1 MPVNC
6 ETFRAMGFS
15 DIHGHQ
21 QQIEV
26 LRQAIASGR
35 IPNAY
40 LFVGAPNV
48 GKTLVALQFARA
60 INCERLPDEPRAR
73 EVDACGECH
82 NCVRIAQENH
92 PDLQILRPAVR
103 VEVKPPKEDEAD
115 RGSDEPRART
125 VSRDVYIELPDALI
139 YTEQVER
146 LIQQLSAKPALAR
159 RKIAIISSAE
169 RMHTDGANK
178 LLKTLEEPP
187 PKTTFI
193 LTTANPSRLL
203 DTIISRCQM
212 LKFHPLS
219 NAELRATLG
228 ERFPGSDDALREGAV
243 AMAGGRYGRAEWL
256 MEAPDVL
263 SLRDELLDLVAATPA
278 VPLVESL
285 RMGERLAAMPERW
298 WDAAEAVEAEAG
310 AGSEDDRAMRAEALE
325 ELGKKSPDR
334 INRIQMNEL
343 LDIMQTWF
351 RDLTLLR
358 ADPNSD
364 LVLNA
369 DRAEQ
374 LRALAEGYSPPG
386 LVWASEV
393 IEDVRA
399 DLLSHNANF
408 SLACQVLMV
417 KLIAAARRQ

>member
-1 MPVNC
+1 M
-6 ETFRAMGFS
+6 AFS
-15 DIHGHQ
+15 DVVGHE
-21 QQIEV
+21 QQIQV

-40 LFVGAPNV
+40 LFVGPPNV
-48 GKTLVALQFARA
+48 GKTLVAEQFAMA
-60 INCERLPDEPRAR
+60 VNCERLPDDPGAEQ
-73 EVDACGECH
+73 VDACGECH

-92 PDLQILRPAVR
+92 PDLQTLRPAVR
-103 VEVKPPKEDEAD
+103 VEVKPPTEAAQD
-115 RGSDEPRART
+115 RDPGEPQART
-125 VSRDVYIELPDALI
+125 VARDVYVELPDALI

-159 RKIAIISSAE
+159 RKIAIICSAE

-187 PKTTFI
+187 PNTTFV
-193 LTTANPSRLL
+193 LTCANPSRLL

-212 LKFHPLS
+212 VKFHPLS
-219 NAELRATLG
+219 NAELLQTLSNH
-228 ERFPGSDDALREGAV
+228 FPLAEDTLREGAM
-243 AMAGGRYGRAEWL
+243 AMAGGRFGRAKWL

-263 SLRDELLDLVAATPA
+263 SLRDELLDLIAATPGA
-278 VPLVESL
+278 PLVQCL

-298 WDAAEAVEAEAG
+298 WEVAEAVEADAG
-310 AGSEDDRAMRAEALE
+310 GGSEEERQMRAEALE
-325 ELGKKSPDR
+325 QLGKRSPDR

-343 LDIMQTWF
+343 LDVLQTWY

-358 ADPNSD
+358 ADPASP

-374 LRALAEGYSPPG
+374 LRSLAQTYSPEG

-393 IEDVRA
+393 IEDVRT
-399 DLLSHNANF
+399 DLLVHNANF
-408 SLACQVLMV
+408 GLACQVLMV

>member
-1 MPVNC
+1 MA
-6 ETFRAMGFS
+6 FK
-15 DIHGHQ
+15 DIHGHEN
-21 QQIEV
+21 QIEV

-40 LFVGAPNV
+40 LFVGPPNV
-48 GKTLVALQFARA
+48 GKTLVAQEFARA
-60 INCERLPDEPRAR
+60 INCERLPRDPQAN

-82 NCVRIAQENH
+82 NCVRIAQDNH

-103 VEVKPPKEDEAD
+103 VEVKPPKEGAD
-115 RGSDEPRART
+115 QRGDEPQART

-146 LIQQLSAKPALAR
+146 LIQHLSAKPALAR
-159 RKIAIISSAE
+159 RKIVIICSAE

-187 PKTTFI
+187 PNTTFV
-193 LTTANPSRLL
+193 LTSANPSRLL

-212 LKFHPLS
+212 VKFYPLS
-219 NAELRATLG
+219 NAELLETLA
-228 ERFPGSDDALREGAV
+228 EEFPGADGALRAAAV
-243 AMAGGRYGRAEWL
+243 AMAGGRYGRAKWL

-263 SLRDELLDLVAATPA
+263 SLRDELLDLVADTTEA
-278 VPLVESL
+278 PLVECL
-285 RMGERLAAMPERW
+285 RMGERLATMPERW

-310 AGSEDDRAMRAEALE
+310 TGSEEERQMRAEALE
-325 ELGKKSPDR
+325 QLGKKSPDR

-343 LDIMQTWF
+343 LDILQTWF

-358 ADPNSD
+358 ADPDSQ

-374 LRALAEGYSPPG
+374 LRAMAQTYTPEG

-393 IEDVRA
+393 IEDVRT
-399 DLLSHNANF
+399 DLLTHNANF
-408 SLACQVLMV
+408 GLACQVLMV
-417 KLIAAARRQ
+417 KLIAAARRR

>member
-1 MPVNC
+1 M
-6 ETFRAMGFS
+6 AFS
-15 DIHGHQ
+15 EIIGHEK
-21 QQIEV
+21 QIEV

-40 LFVGAPNV
+40 LFVGPPNV
-48 GKTLVALQFARA
+48 GKTLVAQEFARA
-60 INCERLPDEPRAR
+60 VNCEHLPHNPRPDD
-73 EVDACGECH
+73 VDACGECH
-82 NCVRIAQENH
+82 NCLRIAQENH

-103 VEVKPPKEDEAD
+103 VEVRPPNEDAGERA
-115 RGSDEPRART
+115 GDEPRART
-125 VSRDVYIELPDALI
+125 VARDVYIELPDALI

-159 RKIAIISSAE
+159 RKITIICSAE

-187 PKTTFI
+187 PNTTFV
-193 LTTANPSRLL
+193 LTSANPSRLL

-219 NAELRATLG
+219 NAELLDTLSR
-228 ERFPGSDDALREGAV
+228 RFPDSDEKLREAAM

-263 SLRDELLDLVAATPA
+263 SLRDELLDLVAATPEA
-278 VPLVESL
+278 PLVECL
-285 RMGERLAAMPERW
+285 RMGERLAEMPERW

-310 AGSEDDRAMRAEALE
+310 QGSEEERQMRAEALE
-325 ELGKKSPDR
+325 QLGKKSPDR

-343 LDIMQTWF
+343 LDVLQTWY

-358 ADPNSD
+358 ADPASE

-374 LRALAEGYSPPG
+374 LRAMARAYSPEG

-399 DLLSHNANF
+399 DLLVHNANF
-408 SLACQVLMV
+408 GLACQVLMV

>member
-1 MPVNC
+1 M
-6 ETFRAMGFS
+6 AMSFK
-15 DIHGHQ
+15 DIYGHEKQ
-21 QQIEV
+21 LEI

-48 GKTLVALQFARA
+48 GKTLVAQEFARA
-60 INCERLPDEPRAR
+60 VNCERLPDNPQPGD
-73 EVDACGECH
+73 VDACGECH

-103 VEVKPPKEDEAD
+103 VEVKPPKDDD
-115 RGSDEPRART
+115 RESGEPRART
-125 VSRDVYIELPDALI
+125 VSREVYIELPDALI
-139 YTEQVER
+139 YTEQIER

-159 RKIAIISSAE
+159 RKIVIICSAE

-187 PKTTFI
+187 PNTSFI
-193 LTTANPSRLL
+193 LTSANPSRLL

-212 LKFHPLS
+212 IKFHPLS
-219 NAELRATLG
+219 NADLLSTLA
-228 ERFPGSDDALREGAV
+228 ERFSDADEALREAAM

-263 SLRDELLDLVAATPA
+263 SLRDELLDLVAATTE

-285 RMGERLAAMPERW
+285 RMGERLAAMPEQW
-298 WDAAEAVEAEAG
+298 WEAAEAVEADAG
-310 AGSEDDRAMRAEALE
+310 RGSEEERAMRAEALE

-343 LDIMQTWF
+343 LDILQTWF

-358 ADPNSD
+358 ADPDSE

-369 DRAEQ
+369 DRADQ
-374 LRALAEGYSPPG
+374 LRSLAGGYTPAG
-386 LVWASEV
+386 LVWASQV
-393 IEDVRA
+393 IEEVRA
-399 DLLSHNANF
+399 DLLTHNANF
-408 SLACQVLMV
+408 GLACQVLMV
-417 KLIAAARRQ
+417 KLISAARRR

>member
-1 MPVNC
+1 MAFN
-6 ETFRAMGFS
+6 E
-15 DIHGHQ
+15 IYGHQ

-48 GKTLVALQFARA
+48 GKTLVAQQFASA
-60 INCERLPDEPRAR
+60 VNCERLPENPKPA

-103 VEVKPPKEDEAD
+103 VEVKPPKDETQEK
-115 RGSDEPRART
+115 GEPRART

-159 RKIAIISSAE
+159 RKIAIICSAE

-187 PKTTFI
+187 PNTSFI
-193 LTTANPSRLL
+193 LTSANPSRLL

-212 LKFHPLS
+212 LKFHPLA
-219 NAELRATLG
+219 NAELLSTLEDRFAEADATL
-228 ERFPGSDDALREGAV
+228 REA
-243 AMAGGRYGRAEWL
+243 AMAMVGGRYGRAEWL

-263 SLRDELLDLVAATPA
+263 SLRDELLDLVAATPGA
-278 VPLVESL
+278 PLVESL
-285 RMGERLAAMPERW
+285 RLGERLAEMPERW
-298 WDAAEAVEAEAG
+298 WNAAESVEAEAG
-310 AGSEDDRAMRAEALE
+310 QGSEEERTMRAEALE
-325 ELGKKSPDR
+325 QLAKRSPDR

-343 LDIMQTWF
+343 LDILQTWY

-358 ADPNSD
+358 ADPTSE

-369 DRAEQ
+369 DRGEQ
-374 LRALAEGYSPPG
+374 LRSMAAQYTPAG
-386 LVWASEV
+386 LVWASEI
-393 IEDVRA
+393 IEDIRT
-399 DLLSHNANF
+399 DLLTHNANF
-408 SLACQVLMV
+408 GLSCQVLMV

>member
-1 MPVNC
+1 
-6 ETFRAMGFS
+6 MGFN
-15 DIHGHQ
+15 DIFGHQ
-21 QQIEV
+21 QPIDV

-40 LFVGAPNV
+40 LFVGPPNV
-48 GKTLVALQFARA
+48 GKTLVAGEFARA
-60 INCERLPDEPRAR
+60 INCERLPERPRPDQ
-73 EVDACGECH
+73 VDACGECH

-92 PDLQILRPAVR
+92 PDLQMLRPAVR
-103 VEVKPPKEDEAD
+103 VEVKPPAEEAAG

-125 VSRDVYIELPDALI
+125 IARDVYIELPDALI

-187 PKTTFI
+187 PHTTFV
-193 LTTANPSRLL
+193 LTSANPSRLL

-219 NAELRATLG
+219 NAELLTTLA
-228 ERFPGSDDALREGAV
+228 ERFPAADEALREAAM

-263 SLRDELLDLVAATPA
+263 SLRGELLDLIAATPSA
-278 VPLVESL
+278 PLVECL
-285 RMGERLAAMPERW
+285 RMGERLAEMPERW
-298 WDAAEAVEAEAG
+298 WNAAEAVEAEAG
-310 AGSEDDRAMRAEALE
+310 RGSEEDRQMRAEALE
-325 ELGKKSPDR
+325 QLAKKSPDR

-343 LDIMQTWF
+343 LDVLQTWF

-358 ADPNSD
+358 ADAASE

-374 LRALAEGYSPPG
+374 LRSLSRGYSPEG

-399 DLLSHNANF
+399 DLLAHNANF
-408 SLACQVLMV
+408 GLACQVLMV
-417 KLIAAARRQ
+417 KLISAARRQ